1 MKSEKELMKDFLQQY
16 KFWKEIYCEES
27 LEDEQTYNEIKNL
40 KEFND
45 YVLRKQFE
53 EASSGLIKCLSKLFK
68 RSNKELKRNG

>member
-1 MKSEKELMKDFLQQY
+1 MKSEKELMKEFIQHD

-40 KEFND
+40 KEFNN

-53 EASSGLIKCLSKLFK
+53 EASCRLVKCLSELFK
-68 RSNKELKRNG
+68 RQNKELNSNG